1 MGVKQ
6 AGIPAAGIVAGII
19 LPPVASALSWRTA
32 WALVGVFLLLSGV
45 LSFLL
50 YREPA
55 NMQQGQRTSA
65 AQKTDWR
72 VTVKRV
78 LTRDIVILSVGCGIL
93 MGVQFAFTSYLV
105 SYLGDV
111 LTALGVAL
119 PVILAG
125 TMYSIAS
132 AGGFAGRLGL
142 GLISDKIFKGRRKG
156 TMVAVNVIGTLVIL
170 LTAIAVPKMSIPF
183 IAVTVLLY
191 GLTGIS
197 FTGLQLSMVSELAG
211 VEVSGSATGFTLALG
226 FLGMMTIP
234 TAFGAAVD
242 RSGYFGGWML
252 LFALSAIGTL
262 LLLFVKEQKQSQ

>member
-1 MGVKQ
+1 M
-6 AGIPAAGIVAGII
+6 
-19 LPPVASALSWRTA
+19 
-32 WALVGVFLLLSGV
+32 
-45 LSFLL
+45 
-50 YREPA
+50 
-55 NMQQGQRTSA
+55 
-65 AQKTDWR
+65 
-72 VTVKRV
+72 

-105 SYLGDV
+105 SYLSDV
-111 LTALGVAL
+111 LTVLGVAM

-125 TMYSIAS
+125 NMYSIAS

-170 LTAIAVPKMSIPF
+170 LTAIAVPKMRIPF
-183 IAVTVLLY
+183 IAITVLLY

-211 VEVSGSATGFTLALG
+211 VEFSGSATGFTLALG

-242 RSGYFGGWML
+242 HSGGYFGGWML
-252 LFALSAIGTL
+252 LFALSIIGTV
-262 LLLFVKEQKQSQ
+262 LLLFVKEQKQAK